1 MRISSR
7 NGLPLKSSQTTAPGN
22 WPRITAAL
30 EKKLHLE
37 LRFLQAKYPQAEIEV
52 GAMDEHRY

>member
-1 MRISSR
+1 V
-7 NGLPLKSSQTTAPGN
+7 
-22 WPRITAAL
+22 

-52 GAMDEHRY
+52 WAMDEHRY